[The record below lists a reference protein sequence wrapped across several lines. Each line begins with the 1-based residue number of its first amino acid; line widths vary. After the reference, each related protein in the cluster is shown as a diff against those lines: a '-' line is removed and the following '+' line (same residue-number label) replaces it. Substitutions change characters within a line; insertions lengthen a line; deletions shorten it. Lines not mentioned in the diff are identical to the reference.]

1 MIALDQKSTMEEV
14 RERFDRDVERF
25 SKLDTGQETTMDAP
39 LVLQL
44 LRELGRAWL
53 NPGAQVLDLGCGAG
67 NFSLALA
74 QEVNLLDCTLVD
86 LSGPMLARATER
98 VGDVNGAIVQ
108 TVQGDMRT
116 VALPENKFDL
126 IVTGAAL
133 HHLRETADWQQM
145 FARLAGWLKPG
156 GALFV
161 FDYIMCD
168 EPAVQE
174 VLWAR
179 YGRYLE
185 SIGGAHLRQ
194 KVFAYIEREDSPRSL
209 AFQLEML
216 RAAGF
221 ATTEVLHRNGLFAAY
236 YARKAV

>member
-1 MIALDQKSTMEEV
+1 MTALEKKSTMEEI
-14 RERFDRDVERF
+14 RARFDRDVERF
-25 SKLDTGQETTMDAP
+25 SRLDTGQETTMDAP

-44 LRELGRAWL
+44 LRELGQKWL
-53 NPGAQVLDLGCGAG
+53 RPGARVLDLGCGAG

-98 VGDVNGAIVQ
+98 VDGVNGATVK
-108 TVQGDMRT
+108 TVQGDMRAI
-116 VALPENKFDL
+116 ALPEAQFDL

-133 HHLRETADWQQM
+133 HHLRETEDWQQM
-145 FARLAGWLKPG
+145 FARLAACLKPG

-161 FDYIMCD
+161 FDLVACD

-185 SIGGAHLRQ
+185 SMGGVELRD
-194 KVFAYIEREDSPRSL
+194 KVFAYVEREDSPRSL
-209 AFQLEML
+209 AFQLETL

-221 ATTEVLHRNGLFAAY
+221 TTTEVLHRNGLFAAY

>member
-1 MIALDQKSTMEEV
+1 MIALDQKSTMEEI

-53 NPGAQVLDLGCGAG
+53 RPGARVLDLGCGAG

-86 LSGPMLARATER
+86 LSGPMLARAAER
-98 VGDVNGAIVQ
+98 VGGVNGATVQ
-108 TVQGDMRT
+108 TLQGDMR
-116 VALPENKFDL
+116 VVPLPGQQFDL

-133 HHLRETADWQQM
+133 HHLRETEDWRQM
-145 FARLAGWLKPG
+145 FARLAAWLKPG
-156 GALFV
+156 GVLFV

-168 EPAVQE
+168 EPAVQQ

-185 SIGGAHLRQ
+185 SIGGAYLRQ